1 MTPSEDPAALARR
14 IQELESD
21 NQAQKAEIKRL
32 KDENRRWARLAG
44 TESTTGLP
52 NKISFMRAMVPQAVQ
67 RAARESKPI
76 GFMLLSADNLGD
88 VNESYGREAGDQ
100 VIQGLAELL
109 QSLLDEGGRLG
120 HLDGTHF
127 AVIFYPADLDAV
139 RGRANMLR
147 ARIRSHGFP
156 CAGDTVPITAS
167 VGIGSVEPEAKPD
180 ARAVGEEAFL
190 LLNGALYKAKKAGGN
205 RVEAIEGMNA
215 GRKETSR

>member
-1 MTPSEDPAALARR
+1 MIPSEDPATLLRQ
-14 IQELESD
+14 IQELKSE
-21 NQAQKAEIKRL
+21 NQAQKTEIKRL
-32 KDENRRWARLAG
+32 GDENRRWARLAG

-52 NKISFMRAMVPQAVQ
+52 NKISFMRAMVPQTVQ
-67 RAARESKPI
+67 RAARESKPV

-100 VIQGLAELL
+100 VIQGLGELL
-109 QSLLDEGGRLG
+109 QSLLDVDDRLG
-120 HLDGTHF
+120 HLDGTNF
-127 AVIFYPADLDAV
+127 AVIFYPADLDVV

-147 ARIRSHGFP
+147 ARIRSQAFP
-156 CAGDTVPITAS
+156 GAGDTVPITAS

-180 ARAVGEEAFL
+180 ARALGEEAFR

-215 GRKETSR
+215 GRKENNL